1 MMITLYLFKSAFSLG
16 LFYFVYWLFLRNETY
31 FVWKRIYIISSLI
44 FSMVIP
50 FVKIPFQDSVIDLPN
65 LLGPVIVNGEST
77 GEITGISNS
86 LHIVS
91 IIYISGAILFSF
103 RFLLSLFQINRLY
116 HNNHK
121 VWYQGFKA
129 VILDEDCSSFTFFN
143 ILFISRADYEKGKMD
158 EIIVHEKVHYRQGH
172 SYDMLIV
179 EIFSI
184 VQWFNPF
191 VWLLRYALKTEHEYI
206 ADEQVLKEGYEL
218 TGYQKMLFEKS
229 IGITT
234 LNLTNSFNYSLLKK
248 RLKMMTHKKS
258 NRLARLKFLISMPVV
273 LAFCLIVLS
282 NGNVYA
288 QKDDVFTEVDVM
300 PEYPGGIDGMRKFVA
315 ENLAYPKS
323 AAEAGVEAK
332 VFVSFVVNEW
342 GKVTDVVV
350 ERSDILDNVT
360 KEVVVVGYKASENTA
375 VAAKHVSDLEMEAIR
390 VVTKMATFKPGMKD
404 GKKVKVKYT
413 IPIQFVL
420 QAKKNN

>member
-1 MMITLYLFKSAFSLG
+1 MIAIYLLKSAFSLG
-16 LFYFVYWLFLRNETY
+16 LFYLVYWLFLRNETY
-31 FVWKRIYIISSLI
+31 FGWKRIYIISSLI
-44 FSMVIP
+44 LSIIIP
-50 FVKIPFQDSVIDLPN
+50 FIKFPVQPSVVNVTN
-65 LLGPVIVNGEST
+65 LLEPIIITSSSIGET
-77 GEITGISNS
+77 TETSNP

-91 IIYISGAILFSF
+91 IVYISGAILFSI
-103 RFLLSLFQINRLY
+103 RFLFSMFQIRHLY
-116 HNNHK
+116 HKNHK

-143 ILFISRADYEKGKMD
+143 ILFISRTDYEKGKMD

-179 EIFSI
+179 EIISI

-206 ADEQVLKEGYEL
+206 ADEHVLKEGYEL
-218 TGYQKMLFEKS
+218 VGYQKMLFEKS
-229 IGITT
+229 LGITT

-258 NRLARLKFLISMPVV
+258 NSLARLKFLLSMPLV
-273 LAFCLIVLS
+273 LAFCLILLS

-288 QKDDVFTEVDVM
+288 QKDGVYTVVDIM
-300 PEYPGGIDGMRKFVA
+300 PEYPGGMDGMRKFIA
-315 ENLAYPKS
+315 ENLMYPKS

-332 VFVSFVVNEW
+332 VFVSFVVNES

-350 ERSDILDNVT
+350 DRSDILDNVT
-360 KEVVVVGYKASENTA
+360 KEVVVVGYKASENSA
-375 VAAKHVSDLEMEAIR
+375 VAAKHVSELEMEAIR
-390 VVTKMATFKPGMKD
+390 VVSKMPTFKPGMTK

-413 IPIQFVL
+413 VPIQFIL
-420 QAKKNN
+420 QSK